1 MRGTRQSIAWR
12 WTFEILFT
20 TYEIEN
26 GLWVTLNR
34 LGRARY
40 EKITRQS
47 AERCDEV
54 FAYPVYLRADKLMDA
69 KQIRHPL

>member
-1 MRGTRQSIAWR
+1 MRGARQSIAWR
-12 WTFEILFT
+12 WTFGILFT

-40 EKITRQS
+40 EKITPQS